1 MNLSLFQNL
10 PEGFN
15 DSREDLLASDDKLYY
30 SSNPAL
36 VVPGSNTNLSTTN
49 TANKWITSS
58 ESLLNNNQIDSRTS
72 LQTSAI
78 DLNLPGNQMGSS
90 QWNPV
95 GSNASLINRAQSSS
109 CLDLANSNLNINK
122 ERLKSLLPTYRPA
135 PSYEAAIQQKI
146 RGSQPEVGQS
156 MYENFAHQQNQ
167 MPIYPDVTQ
176 NTGNLMG
183 PHYSD
188 ASDYGLP
195 HRFKMMAVKNPPQY
209 TANRLSSTS
218 TPDLALASHRGLFG
232 YRTSG
237 SSPDLVSSRTLLQ
250 HGLIPSS
257 ILYPYTSVSSAAG
270 MKQRLRHSHS
280 FLPHATYENLNF
292 IETAN
297 PNMFPAKHIPN
308 NLIYRTASAAA
319 AQQMADMEYYL
330 HKQQRNHSLNALN
343 LSNSHISEPIYE
355 NFPMPSYE
363 ARPKD
368 NERRMPIEKR
378 ALLLPRPNQSEQSM
392 VTVPT
397 NLINNYNNSNRNVNE
412 LLNGNDNSKHKQQ
425 HYLIVKSDINNGNTM
440 SGSASKINMSH
451 EKDVNLNNI
460 PSSASVS
467 NLYHNQQIK
476 QRQQHQSNTLNTS
489 GTSSIS
495 TVNTTDTTDS
505 GISTGMNR
513 KKEKGEKRNKI
524 WNILSGGGKNKQ
536 KSATLGREKDKNKK
550 EKTPEVTKEVDSN
563 LKHRWSTGL
572 PRLQPLPSNI
582 SKEKLCQLLEA
593 KLNDSQLFLEFER
606 IPKRKENAQYS
617 CAIHDEN
624 RNKNSDRTLLP
635 MDENRVKL
643 TPTRENRMGYVNAS
657 HISVSSCRTLCK
669 ETFSF
674 SFYTQST
681 VGHKQRFYIAAQS
694 PIDSLTADI
703 FWQCVWEA
711 DVYLLIQLS
720 DDFCYVPTNSE
731 RCLEYG
737 QVRKFECFR
746 ND

>member
-1 MNLSLFQNL
+1 MSLFQNL

-36 VVPGSNTNLSTTN
+36 VIPGSNTNLSTTT

-78 DLNLPGNQMGSS
+78 DINLPGNPLMGSS

-146 RGSQPEVGQS
+146 RGSQPEVGPS
-156 MYENFAHQQNQ
+156 MYENFAHPKNKI
-167 MPIYPDVTQ
+167 PHYPDVTQ
-176 NTGNLMG
+176 NTGNLLG

-195 HRFKMMAVKNPPQY
+195 HRFKMMAVKAPPQY
-209 TANRLSSTS
+209 PANRLSSTS

-257 ILYPYTSVSSAAG
+257 ILYPYTSVAGG

-297 PNMFPAKHIPN
+297 PNLFPAKHIPN

-330 HKQQRNHSLNALN
+330 HKQQRNNSLNALN

-368 NERRMPIEKR
+368 NEQRMPIEKR
-378 ALLLPRPNQSEQSM
+378 PLVLPQQRANQSEQSM
-392 VTVPT
+392 VTVST
-397 NLINNYNNSNRNVNE
+397 NMMNHFNNSNRNVNE
-412 LLNGNDNSKHKQQ
+412 SLNGNENSKQNQH
-425 HYLIVKSDINNGNTM
+425 HYLIVKSDINNGNSM
-440 SGSASKINMSH
+440 LGSASKINISH

-460 PSSASVS
+460 PSSASAS
-467 NLYHNQQIK
+467 NLYHNQQLK

-505 GISTGMNR
+505 GISTGMNK

-536 KSATLGREKDKNKK
+536 KSATLGRDKDKNKK
-550 EKTPEVTKEVDSN
+550 EKTPDVTKEADSN
-563 LKHRWSTGL
+563 LRHRWSTGL

-617 CAIHDEN
+617 CAIHEEN

-657 HISVSSCRTLCK
+657 HISVCR
-669 ETFSF
+669 S
-674 SFYTQST
+674 
-681 VGHKQRFYIAAQS
+681 
-694 PIDSLTADI
+694 
-703 FWQCVWEA
+703 
-711 DVYLLIQLS
+711 
-720 DDFCYVPTNSE
+720 
-731 RCLEYG
+731 
-737 QVRKFECFR
+737 
-746 ND
+746 